1 MVNLFSIGM
10 IALLL
15 YEASLN
21 FKQINLRA
29 HIVTQSST
37 PGLVHLHGSLM
48 KRKRLI
54 AKITLTGVFYFL
66 CELMFHCVWDIYLS
80 ELYQGLKYQLRVV
93 VIHEI
98 IDMTVLFLLLNIM
111 KQSAMNPQTQGE
123 AIIDLSNNDIHSNLE
138 RTSKTMMFEA
148 VIPCEDSESEMTEFN
163 TFEPIIV
170 IGPTNQE
177 VI

>member
-1 MVNLFSIGM
+1 
-10 IALLL
+10 
-15 YEASLN
+15 
-21 FKQINLRA
+21 
-29 HIVTQSST
+29 
-37 PGLVHLHGSLM
+37 
-48 KRKRLI
+48 
-54 AKITLTGVFYFL
+54 
-66 CELMFHCVWDIYLS
+66 
-80 ELYQGLKYQLRVV
+80 
-93 VIHEI
+93 
-98 IDMTVLFLLLNIM
+98 MTVLFLLLNIM